1 MQLQAC
7 LRALGKVSR
16 APRRPQPLALMESSW
31 LSVAVGGE
39 FGAAAAWR
47 WEGVG
52 RNKNL
57 GWLLS

>member
-1 MQLQAC
+1 
-7 LRALGKVSR
+7 
-16 APRRPQPLALMESSW
+16 MESSW
-31 LSVAVGGE
+31 PSVAVGGE